1 MSRDSCGRWSCLR
14 NATVSLRRASHLPT
28 REFHPS
34 TQTNSLRYKLV
45 ANSMTVN
52 GSIMITGSRDVD
64 REAARAL
71 FEQHLS
77 VFISQGRTWLVGTSR
92 GVDQWAMEW
101 LLENSETC
109 WAVVPYTRFKQ
120 PQWVQSS
127 LEELDRVVELQ
138 LPKRKT
144 ANAIR
149 NRHMVDLAQIV
160 FGFWS
165 GKGGGTV
172 KTLKY
177 ALRQRREVHAI
188 PVIPTGDDKAAEV

>member
-1 MSRDSCGRWSCLR
+1 VGDGR
-14 NATVSLRRASHLPT
+14 AYVTQTVSLRRASHLPI
-28 REFHPS
+28 REFHTS

-45 ANSMTVN
+45 TNSMTIN
-52 GSIMITGSRDVD
+52 GSIMITGSRDVE

-77 VFISQGRTWLVGTSR
+77 SFVSQGRTWFVGTAR
-92 GVDQWAMEW
+92 GVDQWAIEW

-127 LEELDRVVELQ
+127 LDEMDRVVELQ

-144 ANAIR
+144 ASAIR

-188 PVIPTGDDKAAEV
+188 PVLPARDNESP

>member
-1 MSRDSCGRWSCLR
+1 
-14 NATVSLRRASHLPT
+14 
-28 REFHPS
+28 
-34 TQTNSLRYKLV
+34 
-45 ANSMTVN
+45 MTVT

-64 REAARAL
+64 RETARTL

-77 VFISQGRTWLVGTSR
+77 SFVSQGRTWLVGTAR

-101 LLENSETC
+101 LLDNSEIC

-120 PQWVQSS
+120 PQWVQAR
-127 LEELDRVVELQ
+127 LDEIDRVVELQ

-144 ANAIR
+144 ASAIR
-149 NRHMVDLAQIV
+149 NRHMVDLAQVV

-188 PVIPTGDDKAAEV
+188 PVPTTTDGKSVLSISHLSGN